1 MNVEVTEGRELKLLF
16 LGMSYGNDALRYFKR
31 MSADLGYTRLTLGRI
46 GNSNTSIREQLD
58 SIYSAKPTEG
68 LKEAHIYS
76 PEGTRALSGDY
87 REIIRAEEWDHIVFY
102 QGPKHLAMPWA
113 LEPCGELAEELRE
126 NGNSC
131 EIIFTAQTQEH
142 AYEAYSVNAVQY
154 ILKPYHT
161 QRLNFA
167 LARAMAQIKNTSP
180 GYTVLRTSDGI
191 RRVGWNEIVN
201 SSTMGHYQIIT
212 LTDGTELKFRSTSDE
227 LYSMLEGSGYFM
239 RVGSPYIVN
248 VKRVREIAS
257 RELVLDN
264 GAKIPLPKNSY
275 KLISNTFIEME
286 ERLRK

>member
-1 MNVEVTEGRELKLLF
+1 MIRIAVCD
-16 LGMSYGNDALRYFKR
+16 ND
-31 MSADLGYTRLTLGRI
+31 
-46 GNSNTSIREQLD
+46 
-58 SIYSAKPTEG
+58 
-68 LKEAHIYS
+68 
-76 PEGTRALSGDY
+76 
-87 REIIRAEEWDHIVFY
+87 RAELDKLNRAVSAFFEAEGEEFEISLFKDADELSDVMKSDAFDVMILDVATR
-102 QGPKHLAMPWA
+102 GIS
-113 LEPCGELAEELRE
+113 GIELAEELRE

-227 LYSMLEGSGYFM
+227 LYSMLEESGYFM

>member
-1 MNVEVTEGRELKLLF
+1 MIRIAVCD
-16 LGMSYGNDALRYFKR
+16 ND
-31 MSADLGYTRLTLGRI
+31 
-46 GNSNTSIREQLD
+46 
-58 SIYSAKPTEG
+58 
-68 LKEAHIYS
+68 
-76 PEGTRALSGDY
+76 
-87 REIIRAEEWDHIVFY
+87 RAELDKLNRAVSAFFDAECEEFEISLFKDSAELSDVMKSDAFDVMILDVATR
-102 QGPKHLAMPWA
+102 GIS
-113 LEPCGELAEELRE
+113 GIELAEELRE

-167 LARAMAQIKNTSP
+167 LARATVQIKNTSP

-227 LYSMLEGSGYFM
+227 LYSMLEESGYFM

-248 VKRVREIAS
+248 VKRVREIVS